1 VAVIWL
7 LKLFFN
13 KRGVSGPFFDKEDG
27 ETDEE
32 MAASDS
38 HGVVRAV
45 CIRSGLRVDG

>member
-13 KRGVSGPFFDKEDG
+13 KRGVSGPFFDEEDA

-38 HGVVRAV
+38 HGVVHTTCVHA
-45 CIRSGLRVDG
+45 GLRLDW